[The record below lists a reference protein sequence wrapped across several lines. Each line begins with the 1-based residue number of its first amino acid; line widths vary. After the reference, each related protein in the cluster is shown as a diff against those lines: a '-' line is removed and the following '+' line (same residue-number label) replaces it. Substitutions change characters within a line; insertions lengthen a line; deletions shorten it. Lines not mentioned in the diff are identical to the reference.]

1 MMMRIEI
8 ITEKMTDDD
17 NNDDDKDNLGNH
29 ICISDSLYP

>member
-17 NNDDDKDNLGNH
+17 NNDDDNDNLGNH